1 MILNIVNFFL
11 GLENTGNGNN
21 PGDSSQDIKDLD
33 NLLAPLPSQ
42 MELPF
47 TCHHCG
53 VGCSHK
59 GKQIKTEKTFLLQK
73 WENYMLLFKSCH
85 CYF

>member
-1 MILNIVNFFL
+1 MIINKYYKFDFS

-21 PGDSSQDIKDLD
+21 PGDSNQEIKELD

-59 GKQIKTEKTFLLQK
+59 GKQTRMKGFQ
-73 WENYMLLFKSCH
+73 S
-85 CYF
+85 